1 MDHQVRAE
9 CAAKPDGKV
18 SSRGSQV
25 SQPPTTLALAS
36 LTQLDSNEH
45 GSLEQKKPRVLRREL
60 SLWPLLTSL

>member
-9 CAAKPDGKV
+9 CAASTDGRV
-18 SSRGSQV
+18 GSRGSRV
-25 SQPPTTLALAS
+25 SQLPTTLALAS